1 MRRGKESAERIKK
14 RASCSTPDTI
24 DTHWAVVVTTSKGD
38 GANADRFQ
46 LRPGQARPLAPS
58 LSLQFPLWSI
68 TLSASDMHIQQLIKA
83 VKADR
88 YDQIFGQCHVVP
100 TYMPASNLLYAS
112 AITKQITL
120 PRHCY
125 MSNMTPPPLS
135 LKYLPTQIGYI
146 QSPE

>member
-46 LRPGQARPLAPS
+46 LRPGPARPLAPS
-58 LSLQFPLWSI
+58 LYLQFPLWSI

-112 AITKQITL
+112 AITVSFMQIYTRL
-120 PRHCY
+120 PVKVKVFTVPVKGCI
-125 MSNMTPPPLS
+125 PLP
-135 LKYLPTQIGYI
+135 KR
-146 QSPE
+146 